1 MKTLDTKKLI
11 PIILGLIILIG
22 IPCYLVNQENQT
34 VQTTQIEQTV
44 SIQHESGITEVK
56 VNPKRIVCMDFGVLD
71 ILDQYGI
78 QPEMLATPKAYTPS
92 YLSKYNTD
100 KVEDI
105 GGMKQ
110 PDLEKIKS
118 LNPDLIIISGRA
130 EPYYEKLNEIAPTI
144 NLRVDNNNYMPSLKN
159 QMDILATIFNK
170 QDKAEGLYAALEN
183 KVSSVR
189 ELSETSGKK
198 GLMVITV
205 GNKINAYGPG
215 MRFGLLFD
223 KSALNL
229 NSVIQND
236 GSVGSKSPAG
246 KVISYEFIK
255 EANPDYI
262 LIIDRNAAVHMDKE
276 TAHSLFDNELVKQT
290 NAYKNNKIVYLDN
303 DVWYLANNGVMST
316 LKMVDDI
323 AEVLKY

>member
-11 PIILGLIILIG
+11 PLILGLIILIG
-22 IPCYLVNQENQT
+22 IPVYLVNQENQT

-78 QPEMLATPKAYTPS
+78 QPEMLAAPKAYTPS

-110 PDLEKIKS
+110 PNLEKIKS

-170 QDKAEGLYAALEN
+170 QDKAEGLYTALEN
-183 KVSSVR
+183 K
-189 ELSETSGKK
+189 
-198 GLMVITV
+198 
-205 GNKINAYGPG
+205 AYGPG